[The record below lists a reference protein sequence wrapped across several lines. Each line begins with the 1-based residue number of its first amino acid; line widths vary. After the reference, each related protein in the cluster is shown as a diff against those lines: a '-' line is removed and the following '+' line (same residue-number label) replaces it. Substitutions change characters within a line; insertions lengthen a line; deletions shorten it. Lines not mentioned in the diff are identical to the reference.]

1 MQNRITHFFPRKSA
15 FRLQISVLTLTRF
28 LEGDRAAVNQ
38 KASGLIRGISSTYV
52 CIAGNHSRGGRCL
65 CYSPRLVCILPRVR
79 LSHSDAYMGY
89 VVRFDGLLGRK

>member
-38 KASGLIRGISSTYV
+38 KASASV
-52 CIAGNHSRGGRCL
+52 A
-65 CYSPRLVCILPRVR
+65 
-79 LSHSDAYMGY
+79 
-89 VVRFDGLLGRK
+89 LLAAAVALFAAA

>member
-38 KASGLIRGISSTYV
+38 KASSAETGFGKFNEVASSVHADCGSGLRASGNVPKIVR
-52 CIAGNHSRGGRCL
+52 IA
-65 CYSPRLVCILPRVR
+65 P
-79 LSHSDAYMGY
+79 
-89 VVRFDGLLGRK
+89 